1 MASLNLNAVFPIA
14 KNKLSSNKLTSIED
28 KVLTIQEKDDE
39 KLRNELIGDYQPFI
53 KKVTSKVCSQYID
66 RTMDEFSVGLFAFN
80 EAIDQYQEGQGSRFL
95 SFADMVIRR
104 RVIDYIRKEVRQ
116 NRLIFLQPDEEDEE
130 GRLEESYAEQKA
142 AMDHFEDQ
150 IQVENRVYE
159 IEEYQKLLKTFG
171 LNFKVLSKHCPKH
184 VDAREN
190 AKEIARLLAEN
201 EELAA
206 FLKEKKQ
213 LPIKDLLNMVSCSRK
228 TIERNRKY
236 IIAVSLIYL
245 GDFQALKSYIQP

>member
-1 MASLNLNAVFPIA
+1 MSTMELRAFVPSI
-14 KNKLSSNKLTSIED
+14 NKTIMTIED
-28 KVLTIQEKDDE
+28 KVLKIQRGNDI
-39 KLRNELIGDYQPFI
+39 LRNELIEAYQPFI

-116 NRLIFLQPDEEDEE
+116 NRLIYLQPEEEDEE

-142 AMDHFEDQ
+142 ALDYYEE
-150 IQVENRVYE
+150 QVQSENRVYE
-159 IEEYQKLLKTFG
+159 IEEYQKLLKEFG

-190 AKEIARLLAEN
+190 AKEISRLIVEN
-201 EELAA
+201 KELAD
-206 FLKEKKQ
+206 FLMEKKQ
-213 LPIKDLLNMVSCSRK
+213 LPIKDLLSMVSCSRK

-245 GDFQALKSYIQP
+245 GDFKALKSYIQS

>member
-1 MASLNLNAVFPIA
+1 MSSMNMNAVFPSFSS
-14 KNKLSSNKLTSIED
+14 KLATIED
-28 KVLTIQEKDDE
+28 KVMKIQEGNDT
-39 KLRNELIGDYQPFI
+39 LRNELIEAYQPFI

-116 NRLIFLQPDEEDEE
+116 NRLIYLQPDEEDEE
-130 GRLEESYAEQKA
+130 GRVEDSYAEQKA
-142 AMDHFEDQ
+142 ALDHYEEK
-150 IQVENRVYE
+150 IQAETRMFE
-159 IEEYQKLLKTFG
+159 IEEYQKLLKKFG

-190 AKEIARLLAEN
+190 AKEIARLLTEN
-201 EELAA
+201 EELSQ
-206 FLKEKKQ
+206 FLMEKKQ

-245 GDFQALKSYIQP
+245 GEFQALKSYIQP